1 MYKPLVELEHLCYN
15 SAVITHLFEY
25 FSLGELRI
33 LSFRGQHSLRGP
45 GPSAREWVVIYLFQ
59 DCSTD
64 FPFTIDLFIL

>member
-1 MYKPLVELEHLCYN
+1 MHKPIAELEHLFYN
-15 SAVITHLFEY
+15 SVVITHLIEY

-33 LSFRGQHSLRGP
+33 LSFRDQRSLRGP
-45 GPSAREWVVIYLFQ
+45 VPSARKWVAICLFQ